1 MIPFDIPERPQLAP
15 SRPLSGGSLQLDPIR
30 HSGSAS
36 TARNLLLTRLLSRV
50 GQVGADAQRRRPG
63 PQNHKRKLSGCMR
76 SSTCSPTYFCQHPAG
91 TSTLSAH
98 LQLHIVLSASC
109 IVPHGHF
116 AHFLPVSLTPNNH
129 GYATMTAHLP
139 HIVPHGLPT
148 SANIVK
154 LHIAPPTSCSLNRN
168 HLFRLSVFNCTPK
181 QGVC

>member
-1 MIPFDIPERPQLAP
+1 MTNWPIMSLRPC
-15 SRPLSGGSLQLDPIR
+15 SPLGFKSGQVGADTQR
-30 HSGSAS
+30 WHS
-36 TARNLLLTRLLSRV
+36 TRLLSRI

-154 LHIAPPTSCSLNRN
+154 LHIAPPTSC
-168 HLFRLSVFNCTPK
+168 
-181 QGVC
+181 